1 MTGQI
6 PLADLTFERAG
17 DVIGCHFEG
26 EEDLALF
33 VPGSGDVLLSSLA
46 QWRSLTRAGGSV
58 AESCVDGVVQVNG
71 LTTESPASELRAT
84 LLSLGA
90 VID

>member
-1 MTGQI
+1 M
-6 PLADLTFERAG
+6 ADLTFERLG
-17 DVIGCHFEG
+17 DVIGCHFQG

-46 QWRSLTRAGGSV
+46 QWRSLKRDESAASIRYVGGETQDNELSGEFP
-58 AESCVDGVVQVNG
+58 ADG
-71 LTTESPASELRAT
+71 LKST

-90 VID
+90 AIE

>member
-1 MTGQI
+1 M
-6 PLADLTFERAG
+6 ADLTFERAG

-26 EEDLALF
+26 EEELVLF

-46 QWRSLTRAGGSV
+46 QWRSLTGGDSAV
-58 AESCVDGVVQVNG
+58 SMRCADGLVQANG
-71 LTTESPASELRAT
+71 LSSKFPADELKSA

-90 VID
+90 AIE